1 MLNIQDLSEIIYL
14 NTLNNKNYFY
24 HKNIVVAGNNSSG
37 KSTLLK
43 KILQTIKKDACDKF
57 YYIDSQNRVV
67 IEPTNNRLGICYA
80 DFNLASIISTR
91 SDPDFFSKKDVFD
104 QRYSGGV
111 VTFSELMKYLDKY
124 NRLFKVFMP
133 NITFTKGMLFDN
145 DTIIGGTDTIIVNG
159 KYSISHLSSSEAAK
173 MRLIMEINYANSLGC
188 KAVIIDEF
196 DDHLDSENMLLFIEK
211 LVEYFDKIRFVFV
224 MHNFEILV
232 RINAM
237 DAVIYNNETT
247 SSTEIWP
254 VDCDDITELGQIY
267 KIRSQYIG
275 KKRSNEILL
284 SCCLSDLVKKGK
296 ISAINWQRYALL
308 NRKDLNAKE
317 RILFD
322 YIEEHAQ
329 DESGFTDQI

>member
-1 MLNIQDLSEIIYL
+1 MLNMQDLSELIYL
-14 NTLNNKNYFY
+14 NTLNDENYFY

-43 KILQTIKKDACDKF
+43 MMLQKIIKDGCDKF

-67 IEPTNNRLGICYA
+67 IEPTNDRLGICYA
-80 DFNLASIISTR
+80 DFDLVSIISTR

-104 QRYSGGV
+104 QRYSGGI
-111 VTFSELMKYLDKY
+111 VTYSELMEDLDKY

-133 NITFTKGMLFDN
+133 DIELTKGTLLSN
-145 DTIIGGTDTIIVNG
+145 DTYIEGTDTIIVRD
-159 KYSISHLSSSEAAK
+159 KYSISHLSSGEAAK

-196 DDHLDSENMLLFIEK
+196 DDHFDSENMLSFIEK
-211 LVEYFDKIRFVFV
+211 LVEYFYNLRFVLV

-237 DAVIYNNETT
+237 DAVIYNNEKT
-247 SSTEIWP
+247 SPAEIWP

-275 KKRSNEILL
+275 KKSPQEILL
-284 SCCLSDLVKKGK
+284 SSCVSDIVKKGK
-296 ISAINWQRYALL
+296 ISVGNRQKFETL
-308 NRKDLNAKE
+308 NRKELNAKE

-329 DESGFTDQI
+329 DES